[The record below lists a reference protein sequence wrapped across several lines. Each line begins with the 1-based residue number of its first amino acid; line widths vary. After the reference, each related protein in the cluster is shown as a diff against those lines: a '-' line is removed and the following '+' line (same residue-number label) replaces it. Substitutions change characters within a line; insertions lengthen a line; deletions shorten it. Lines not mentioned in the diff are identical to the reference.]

1 MKSPPQFRRERAGDA
16 ARGNRGGE
24 TQAQSAASA
33 DELTMRILLV
43 EDDRATAAAI
53 DLMLRAEGFA
63 CETADLGEDG
73 LKISRAHE
81 HDLIILDL
89 DLPDIDGYE
98 VLRRLRDAR
107 NRTPVLI
114 LSGLSLLDNRIKGL
128 GYGADDFMS
137 KPFDKRELIARIRA
151 IVRRDRGHADSWV
164 TVGRLSLN
172 LDTKT
177 LDIAGKPVH
186 ITAKEFGILEIMA
199 ARKGQP
205 VSKRSF
211 MMHLYGADSG
221 DEPTTKII
229 DVFVCKLRKK
239 LMDASSGENYIGTV
253 WGAGYVLRDP
263 ASRS

>member
-1 MKSPPQFRRERAGDA
+1 MKSPPRSPRERARHA
-16 ARGNRGGE
+16 AGE
-24 TQAQSAASA
+24 TKGRDGQAPSASSA
-33 DELTMRILLV
+33 DELAMRVLLV
-43 EDDRATAAAI
+43 EDDRAAAAAI
-53 DLMLRAEGFA
+53 ALILRAERFE
-63 CETADLGEDG
+63 CETAGLGEAG
-73 LKISRAHE
+73 LQISRLHR

-114 LSGLSLLDNRIKGL
+114 LSGLSHLDNRIKGL

-151 IVRRDRGHADSWV
+151 IVRRDRGHPNACV

-177 LDIAGKPVH
+177 LEIAGKPVH

-205 VSKRSF
+205 VSKQSF
-211 MMHLYGADSG
+211 MTHLYGADTRE
-221 DEPTTKII
+221 EPATKIV

-239 LMDASSGENYIGTV
+239 LMDASGGENYIGTV
-253 WGAGYVLRDP
+253 WGSGYVLRDP
-263 ASRS
+263 ASPS

>member
-1 MKSPPQFRRERAGDA
+1 MKSPPRLPRERARDDTSETR
-16 ARGNRGGE
+16 ARDGR
-24 TQAQSAASA
+24 APSAAPS
-33 DELTMRILLV
+33 DEIAMRILLV
-43 EDDRATAAAI
+43 EDDRAAAAAI
-53 DLMLRAEGFA
+53 DLILRAEGFA
-63 CETADLGEDG
+63 CEIADLGEHG
-73 LKISRAHE
+73 LEISRLHR

-114 LSGLSLLDNRIKGL
+114 LSGLSHLDNRIKGL

-151 IVRRDRGHADSWV
+151 IVRRDRGHPGAWV

-177 LDIAGKPVH
+177 LEIAGKPIH
-186 ITAKEFGILEIMA
+186 ITAKEFGILEILA

-205 VSKRSF
+205 VSKQSF
-211 MMHLYGADSG
+211 MTHLYGADTR
-221 DEPTTKII
+221 DEPATKIV

-239 LMDASSGENYIGTV
+239 LMDASGGENYIGTV
-253 WGAGYVLRDP
+253 WGSGYVLRDP
-263 ASRS
+263 SSPS

>member
-1 MKSPPQFRRERAGDA
+1 MKSPPQFPRERAREPRGGDA
-16 ARGNRGGE
+16 
-24 TQAQSAASA
+24 QAPSAASA
-33 DELTMRILLV
+33 DERAMRILLV

-53 DLMLRAEGFA
+53 DLILRAEGFA

-73 LKISRAHE
+73 LEISRVHE

-98 VLRRLRDAR
+98 VLRRLREAR

-114 LSGLSLLDNRIKGL
+114 LSGLSHLDNRIKGL

-151 IVRRDRGHADSWV
+151 IVRRDRRHPGAWV

-186 ITAKEFGILEIMA
+186 ITAKEFSILEIMA

-205 VSKRSF
+205 VTKQSF
-211 MMHLYGADSG
+211 MTHLYGADTR
-221 DEPTTKII
+221 DEPATKIV

-239 LMDASSGENYIGTV
+239 LMDASGGENYIGTV

-263 ASRS
+263 SSGS